1 MGPMSAS
8 EPKSHH
14 FNLAFLMVFVIALG
28 LRFSQLNALPL
39 DDIEAVDALS
49 ALALA
54 DNKSPIDAINA
65 SYSYL
70 TSTLFRM
77 LGSNEWLA
85 RFWPALAGSLLA
97 ILPFMFR
104 HKWGQG
110 KSLIFAS
117 GIAILGPFVALSRFA
132 GGESLG
138 LLALGL
144 AFITLSKSNWIWAGA
159 LLSIGLLS
167 GPTIYLGLISAMLAL
182 LIGMTIFRK
191 STMGKWLAEGKSDW
205 QKYFDSSKLAIGF
218 FAGIL
223 ITSTVFLTRLQGVSL
238 IGNGI
243 AAFIEGWRTQSGLP
257 LNQMLLA
264 VFSYAFPVL
273 IFASFSIPAAFKERD
288 PKNQLLLI
296 LFITSLTLV
305 LVYPGRR
312 AEDLVWPMIPALML
326 AADLLSRWLTV
337 PAERQPQVV
346 ATLFLLLVLA
356 IFQWLNFAALSNFE
370 LGSEAFQSR
379 VIVTWGVPVVAVI
392 ALALIAGGW
401 SRDVPVYAL
410 AIAGSS
416 ILIAIA
422 ISQSARIGKADILAP
437 YSLWRNAQASGQAYL
452 MTESLH
458 LLSDLN
464 YGRAGELYVDLR
476 FESPGMEWLLR
487 EWPIFERGEGQLA
500 PDVIIDSDSA
510 DLPAETESYRGQ
522 DFVWTRSA
530 SWPEKWPPNFFAWW
544 LFQEAPTQ
552 NQNIALW
559 AREDLFPQNFEE
571 EETSEA
577 VIIE

>member
-1 MGPMSAS
+1 MSTS
-8 EPKSHH
+8 EAKSHH
-14 FNLAFLMVFVIALG
+14 FKLGFLIVFVIALG

-39 DDIEAVDALS
+39 DDIEAVDSLS

-54 DNKSPIDAINA
+54 ENKSPIDAINA

-77 LGSNEWLA
+77 LGSNEWIA

-97 ILPFMFR
+97 FLPYMFR
-104 HKWGQG
+104 NKWGQS
-110 KSLIFAS
+110 KSLILAS

-144 AFITLSKSNWIWAGA
+144 ALISFSKSNWTWSGA
-159 LLSIGLLS
+159 LLAIGLLS
-167 GPTIYLGLISAMLAL
+167 GPTIYLGLISVMLSL
-182 LIGMTIFRK
+182 IIGMTLFRK
-191 STMGKWLAEGKSDW
+191 TTMGKWLAEGKSEW
-205 QKYFDSSKLAIGF
+205 QKSFDSSKLAIGF
-218 FAGIL
+218 FAGL
-223 ITSTVFLTRLQGVSL
+223 LVASTVFLTRLQGLSL
-238 IGNGI
+238 IGNGL
-243 AAFIEGWRTQSGLP
+243 ATFIEGWRTQSGLP

-264 VFSYAFPVL
+264 GFSYALPVF
-273 IFASFSIPAAFKERD
+273 IFAAFSISAAIKNKD
-288 PKNQLLLI
+288 PKNQLLLT
-296 LFITSLTLV
+296 LFVTSLALV

-312 AEDLVWPMIPALML
+312 AEDLVWPLIPALIL
-326 AADLLSRWLTV
+326 AADLLSRWLSV
-337 PAERQPQVV
+337 PAARQPQVV

-370 LGSEAFQSR
+370 IGTEAFQSR

-422 ISQSARIGKADILAP
+422 ISQSARIGKADILSP
-437 YSLWRNAQASGQAYL
+437 NSLWRNAQAPGQAYL
-452 MTESLH
+452 MAESLH

-464 YGRAGELYVDLR
+464 YGRSGELYADLR

-487 EWPIFERGEGQLA
+487 EWPIFERGEGQLT
-500 PDVIIDSDSA
+500 PDVIIDTDSA
-510 DLPAETESYRGQ
+510 DLPAESASYRGQ
-522 DFVWTRSA
+522 DFVWTRST

-571 EETSEA
+571 VESSEA